1 MFVRY
6 YVELRLP
13 AAMALETLLHAPE
26 RWIPALAVSADARG
40 HRLLAEV
47 GFPVN
52 GRRVGKQV
60 AIEIGKP
67 VQTRGRTW
75 LPISWCA
82 TGPQGLFPALEG
94 ELEVAPLGAN
104 LTQLGLS
111 ARYRP
116 PLGLLGETLDRALL
130 HRIAEATIRDF
141 VERVG
146 VALQR
151 QAPT

>member
-6 YVELRLP
+6 FVELQLP
-13 AAMALETLLHAPE
+13 AASATKALLHAPKQ
-26 RWIPALAVSADARG
+26 WIPALASRADEHG

-47 GFPVN
+47 GFPVD
-52 GRRVGKQV
+52 GRRVGKRV
-60 AIEIGKP
+60 IIELGEP
-67 VQTRGRTW
+67 VRTPGRTW
-75 LPISWCA
+75 LPISWRA

-94 ELEVAPLGAN
+94 ELEVARLGGT

-111 ARYRP
+111 ARYKP
-116 PLGLLGETLDRALL
+116 PFGLLGESLDRALL

-146 VALQR
+146 TALQR
-151 QAPT
+151 LAVS